1 MVSAPALTGFGRVG
15 VYTRGLG
22 SLQGLGR
29 VGVYARPQAIAARR
43 LHGLG
48 VVNVNGQDMSSWS
61 IDPLTGMAVDPSSG
75 EEYDPVSG
83 EDSGYSQTSA
93 AANVTSQLTTPAS
106 PATTVTSAATTS
118 PSLLTTLTQA
128 ITGGAAAAT
137 AIYNTQDLQNINAT
151 RAAQGLPPLNQ
162 YGQVAP
168 AITSAGT
175 AVLGAV
181 SPLILVL
188 IGGGLLFMLARK

>member
-1 MVSAPALTGFGRVG
+1 
-15 VYTRGLG
+15 
-22 SLQGLGR
+22 
-29 VGVYARPQAIAARR
+29 
-43 LHGLG
+43 
-48 VVNVNGQDMSSWS
+48 
-61 IDPLTGMAVDPSSG
+61 
-75 EEYDPVSG
+75 
-83 EDSGYSQTSA
+83 
-93 AANVTSQLTTPAS
+93 
-106 PATTVTSAATTS
+106 
-118 PSLLTTLTQA
+118 LLTTLTQA